1 MKRAT
6 LVERAERVDTAK
18 ALCQGHSA
26 AEAARRLAARYA
38 LSSAQAWRYIRAAH
52 EDSSLARAEATASL
66 HVRVPAAL
74 LVRVRAR
81 ARQTGVSLGALV
93 TRALIRLLAN
103 DSP

>member
-6 LVERAERVDTAK
+6 LVERAERVATAK
-18 ALCQGHSA
+18 ALCQEHSA

-38 LSSAQAWRYIRAAH
+38 LSRAQAWRYIRAVN
-52 EDSSLARAEATASL
+52 EDSSLARAEATASV

-81 ARQTGVSLGALV
+81 ARQTGVSLGSLV
-93 TRALIRLLAN
+93 TRALTRLLAN
-103 DSP
+103 DSH